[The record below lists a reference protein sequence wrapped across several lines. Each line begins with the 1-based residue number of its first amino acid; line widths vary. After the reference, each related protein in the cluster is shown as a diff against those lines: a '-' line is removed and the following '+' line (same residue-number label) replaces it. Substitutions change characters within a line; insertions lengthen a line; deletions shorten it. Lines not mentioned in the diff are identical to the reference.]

1 MSANLRELTRFAD
14 GLSCLYVEHAVVE
27 RQDASIAL
35 YREEGMIAVPAA
47 SLGAL
52 LLGPGTR
59 VTHAAMSALAE
70 CGTSVLWTGEEGT
83 RCYAWGTGKTRSGL
97 NLLRQAAA
105 WASESTRLEV
115 IRRMYC
121 SRFTEPLPEGLSLE
135 QIRGREGVRVRE
147 AYALASR
154 TYNVPWR
161 GRNYDR
167 NDWKSADPVNRALS
181 CGAASLYGV
190 CHSGLVAAGF
200 SPAIGFIHTGKL
212 LSFVY
217 DVADLYKAEVLI
229 PAAFQA
235 AAQSPAAVEAVVRST
250 IRERMG
256 EVRLLERVVRDVT
269 ALFAGLGPDMPPG
282 EYDESDA
289 PGGLWDPGGLLAGGQ
304 NHARDDT

>member
-1 MSANLRELTRFAD
+1 MSGNLRELTRFAD

-35 YREEGMIAVPAA
+35 YREDGVVAVPAA
-47 SLGAL
+47 SLGVL

-59 VTHAAMSALAE
+59 VTHAAVSVLAE
-70 CGTSVLWTGEEGT
+70 CGTTLLWTGEEGT
-83 RCYAWGTGKTRSGL
+83 RCYAWGAGKTRAGG

-105 WASESTRLEV
+105 WADENKRLAV

-121 SRFTEPLPEGLSLE
+121 ARFPEPLPDDLTLE

-147 AYALASR
+147 AYAQASR
-154 TYNVPWR
+154 EFNVSWR
-161 GRNYDR
+161 GRSYDR

-190 CHSGLVAAGF
+190 CHSGLVAAGY

-229 PAAFQA
+229 PAAFRVA
-235 AAQSPAAVEAVVRST
+235 AESPGSVESAVRIAV
-250 IRERMG
+250 RERMW
-256 EVRLLERVVRDVT
+256 EVRLLERVVRDVN
-269 ALFAGLGPDMPPG
+269 ALFAGLGPEMPAG
-282 EYDESDA
+282 EFDEADA
-289 PGGLWDPGGLLAGGQ
+289 PGGLWDPSGIVGGGQ
-304 NHARDDT
+304 NHACDDS